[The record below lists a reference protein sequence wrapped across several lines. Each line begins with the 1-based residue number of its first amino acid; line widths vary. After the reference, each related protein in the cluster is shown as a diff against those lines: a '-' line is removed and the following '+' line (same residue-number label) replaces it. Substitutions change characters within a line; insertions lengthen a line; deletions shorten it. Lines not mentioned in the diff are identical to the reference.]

1 MRLPALLLGL
11 FFLLPALLQAAPVR
25 STLSSTLDGTEF
37 EHVLVAD
44 PTISRQLPALLMVP
58 NWMGISEPSLA
69 KAEKIAAMGY
79 VVLVADVYGREV
91 RPKDG
96 REAAAAAGAVK
107 GDRALMRA
115 RVNAAL
121 ELLRTLPGESA
132 QLDRERIGAIG
143 FCFGGTTVLE
153 LARSGAALGGVVSF
167 HGNLDAPLTYEAGAV
182 KAPILVLHGADDP
195 VVPKAE
201 FDGFVAEMQAGKLD
215 WELISYGGAVHS
227 FTDPT
232 ANSPGRAQYHEKVA
246 ARAFQ
251 RMRDFFA
258 ERFGISD

>member
-1 MRLPALLLGL
+1 MRLPALLVGL
-11 FFLLPALLQAAPVR
+11 FLSLPALLQAAPVR
-25 STLSSTLDGTEF
+25 TVLPTTLDGTDF
-37 EHVLVAD
+37 EHVLIAD
-44 PTISRQLPALLMVP
+44 PAATESLPALLMVP
-58 NWMGISEPSLA
+58 NWMGVSEPSLV
-69 KAEKIAAMGY
+69 KAEQIAAMGY

-91 RPKDG
+91 RPKDS
-96 REAAAAAGAVK
+96 REAGAAAGKVK

-121 ELLRTLPGESA
+121 ELLRGLPAEQA
-132 QLDRERIGAIG
+132 KLDRERIGAIG

-167 HGNLDAPLTYEAGAV
+167 HGNLDAPLAYEAGAV

-215 WELISYGGAVHS
+215 WELIGYGGAVHS

-232 ANSPGRAQYHEKVA
+232 ANSPGFAQYNEKVA
-246 ARAFQ
+246 ARAFR
-251 RMRDFFA
+251 RMRDFFD
-258 ERFGISD
+258 ERFGM

>member
-1 MRLPALLLGL
+1 MRLPALLLGM
-11 FFLLPALLQAAPVR
+11 FLSLPALLAAGPLR
-25 STLSSTLDGTEF
+25 STLPSTLDGVEF
-37 EHVLVAD
+37 EHVVVAD
-44 PTISRQLPALLMVP
+44 PTSERALPALLMVP
-58 NWMGISEPSLA
+58 NWMGINETNLA
-69 KAEKIAAMGY
+69 KAEKVAGMGY
-79 VVLVADVYGREV
+79 VVLVADLYGREV

-96 REAAAAAGAVK
+96 REAAAAAGQVR
-107 GDRALMRA
+107 GDRSVMRA

-121 ELLRTLPGESA
+121 DLLRTLPAETA
-132 QLDRERIGAIG
+132 RIDRERLGAIG
-143 FCFGGTTVLE
+143 FCFGGTAVLE

-167 HGNLDAPLTYEAGAV
+167 HGNLDSPLAYDAAAV
-182 KAPILVLHGADDP
+182 QTPILVLHGADDP

-251 RMRDFFA
+251 RMRDYYD
-258 ERFGISD
+258 ERFGQR

>member
-1 MRLPALLLGL
+1 MRLPALLVGL
-11 FFLLPALLQAAPVR
+11 FLSLPALLQAATVR
-25 STLSSTLDGTEF
+25 TTLPSTLEGTEF

-44 PTISRQLPALLMVP
+44 PAAKKPLPALLMVP
-58 NWMGISEPSLA
+58 NWMGISEPSLV
-69 KAEKIAAMGY
+69 KAEQIAAMGY
-79 VVLVADVYGREV
+79 VVLVADIYGREV

-96 REAAAAAGAVK
+96 REAAAAAGKVK
-107 GDRALMRA
+107 GDRALMRS

-121 ELLRTLPGESA
+121 ELLRALPGETA

-167 HGNLDAPLTYEAGAV
+167 HGNLDAPLSYEAGAV

-201 FDGFVAEMQAGKLD
+201 LDGFVAEMQAGKLD

-232 ANSPGRAQYHEKVA
+232 ANNPGFAQYHEKVA

-251 RMRDFFA
+251 RMRDFFD
-258 ERFGISD
+258 ERFGTQP